1 MMNFWERHFLG
12 MDALI
17 AVALAVALAIWLVF
31 QGERHV
37 EELIHGNRTNIYRTL
52 TGISGTL
59 LGFTLASASFALN
72 AVSSRRLVVLRNSRH
87 YPALW
92 RTFFQTTWF
101 LGALTLTALVCM
113 IWDRDSAPTTWL
125 VVPLVLFTCLCV
137 VRLARTI
144 WVLERVIGIV
154 AKPSPISGSAP

>member
-1 MMNFWERHFLG
+1 MMKFWEKHFLG

-17 AVALAVALAIWLVF
+17 AVALAIALAIWLVF

-37 EELIHGNRTNIYRTL
+37 EELIQGNRTNIYRTL
-52 TGISGTL
+52 TGVSGTL
-59 LGFTLASASFALN
+59 LGFTLASASFALT
-72 AVSSRRLVVLRNSRH
+72 AVSSPRLAVLRNSRH

-101 LGALTLTALVCM
+101 LGALTVTALVCM

-144 WVLERVIGIV
+144 WILERVIGIV
-154 AKPSPISGSAP
+154 AKPSPNSGATQ